1 MPPQESNNRRDGNGK
16 ATSLPVDR
24 QQSAHHKSKNIHED
38 ETNKQA
44 KKADKVHRT
53 LFAMMT
59 KKFRP
64 A

>member
-1 MPPQESNNRRDGNGK
+1 
-16 ATSLPVDR
+16 VDR